1 MDGSRPVASAIYLS
15 GPRTADNR
23 YIDRL
28 KLTALAAES
37 GAASVSYAISEWAL
51 VSGLASHL
59 QLPWQLGSMLEWEL
73 PLESESPLQW
83 EWA

>member
-23 YIDRL
+23 HIDRL

-37 GAASVSYAISEWAL
+37 GAASVSYALSEWDL
-51 VSGLASHL
+51 VSRS
-59 QLPWQLGSMLEWEL
+59 QLLSRWLWV
-73 PLESESPLQW
+73 
-83 EWA
+83 